1 MRNFQSDGI
10 LSALQSAFSVEF
22 GAAST
27 PNLQHGSTNMRT
39 IAFVTQKGGAGKST
53 LASNISVAA
62 KHAGERVF
70 VIDLDPLQSL
80 VKWSKLRGQ
89 SEIAV
94 EHIPASKL
102 AKALEALEK
111 KGVTLVVIDAPGE
124 DSENLAAAIRAADLC
139 VIPARPNVFDLWASE
154 VTRAKVKE
162 AGKEYIF
169 LLNQIPP
176 SQQSAR
182 VEQGA
187 KALQAMGGL
196 LAPMVSARVDYQEA
210 ARHGLGVAELHPS
223 SVAAQEMREL
233 WASVKRRLKKGATA
247 AKAEAKQVAK
257 ADAKA
262 PTKGAAN
269 AEPKAPAKAPAK
281 VAASAEPKAAAS
293 VEPKAAVTAEP
304 KAAEPKA
311 AADSTEPKPALALA
325 AKPAHKPSQKP
336 ARKAA

>member
-1 MRNFQSDGI
+1 
-10 LSALQSAFSVEF
+10 
-22 GAAST
+22 
-27 PNLQHGSTNMRT
+27 MRT

-62 KHAGERVF
+62 ENAGERVF

-89 SEIAV
+89 SDIAV

-102 AKALEALEK
+102 VKSLEALEK

-176 SQQSAR
+176 AQQSGR

-223 SVAAQEMREL
+223 SVAAEEMREL
-233 WASVKRRLKKGATA
+233 WVSVKRRLKKGATT

-262 PTKGAAN
+262 PAKVVIKAAAN
-269 AEPKAPAKAPAK
+269 AEPKAAPKPPAK
-281 VAASAEPKAAAS
+281 VAASAEPKIAVTAEPRAAS
-293 VEPKAAVTAEP
+293 AEPKAVEPKAVEP
-304 KAAEPKA
+304 KAAEPKTAEPRA
-311 AADSTEPKPALALA
+311 AADSTDSKPALALA
-325 AKPAHKPSQKP
+325 AKPAHRPS
-336 ARKAA
+336 RRAA

>member
-1 MRNFQSDGI
+1 
-10 LSALQSAFSVEF
+10 
-22 GAAST
+22 
-27 PNLQHGSTNMRT
+27 MRT

-62 KHAGERVF
+62 ENAGERVF

-102 AKALEALEK
+102 VKALEALEK

-176 SQQSAR
+176 AQQSAR

-233 WASVKRRLKKGATA
+233 WASVKRRLKKGATT
-247 AKAEAKQVAK
+247 AKAEAKQVGK
-257 ADAKA
+257 AEA
-262 PTKGAAN
+262 
-269 AEPKAPAKAPAK
+269 KAPAKAAI
-281 VAASAEPKAAAS
+281 KAAA
-293 VEPKAAVTAEP
+293 EPRPRPRPRRRSPRAPNPRLSNPRPPRASNP
-304 KAAEPKA
+304 RLPNPRPPNPRPRNQRPRNQRPRPIRP
-311 AADSTEPKPALALA
+311 SRSPLSPWRPNRRISPRRNRR
-325 AKPAHKPSQKP
+325 AKPLNPWGGELV
-336 ARKAA
+336 RRE

>member
-1 MRNFQSDGI
+1 
-10 LSALQSAFSVEF
+10 
-22 GAAST
+22 
-27 PNLQHGSTNMRT
+27 MRT

-53 LASNISVAA
+53 LASNIAVAA
-62 KHAGERVF
+62 ENAGERVF

-102 AKALEALEK
+102 VKALEALEK
-111 KGVTLVVIDAPGE
+111 KGVTLLVIDAPGE

-176 SQQSAR
+176 AQQNAR

-233 WASVKRRLKKGATA
+233 WASVKRRLKKGATT

-262 PTKGAAN
+262 PAKVVIKAAAN
-269 AEPKAPAKAPAK
+269 AEPKAAPKPPAK
-281 VAASAEPKAAAS
+281 VAASAEPKIAVTAEPRAAS
-293 VEPKAAVTAEP
+293 AEPKAVEPKAVEP
-304 KAAEPKA
+304 KAAEPKTAEPRA
-311 AADSTEPKPALALA
+311 AADSTDSKPALALA
-325 AKPAHKPSQKP
+325 AKPAHRPS
-336 ARKAA
+336 RRAA

>member
-1 MRNFQSDGI
+1 
-10 LSALQSAFSVEF
+10 
-22 GAAST
+22 
-27 PNLQHGSTNMRT
+27 MRT

-102 AKALEALEK
+102 VKALEALEK

-176 SQQSAR
+176 AQQSAR

-311 AADSTEPKPALALA
+311 AADSAEPKPALALA

>member
-1 MRNFQSDGI
+1 
-10 LSALQSAFSVEF
+10 
-22 GAAST
+22 
-27 PNLQHGSTNMRT
+27 MRT

-62 KHAGERVF
+62 ENAGERVF

-102 AKALEALEK
+102 VKALEALEK

-176 SQQSAR
+176 AQQSAR

-233 WASVKRRLKKGATA
+233 WASVKRRLKKGATT

-257 ADAKA
+257 GDAKA
-262 PTKGAAN
+262 PAKAAIKAAAK
-269 AEPKAPAKAPAK
+269 AEPKAPAK
-281 VAASAEPKAAAS
+281 VAASAEPKIAAS
-293 VEPKAAVTAEP
+293 RRTQGRRDRRTQDCRTQGCRTQSCRTQGRGTAGRGRFDR
-304 KAAEPKA
+304 AEARSRPGGQTGAKV
-311 AADSTEPKPALALA
+311 LAETSAQSRLTA
-325 AKPAHKPSQKP
+325 GEGLVR
-336 ARKAA
+336 RK

>member
-1 MRNFQSDGI
+1 
-10 LSALQSAFSVEF
+10 
-22 GAAST
+22 
-27 PNLQHGSTNMRT
+27 MRT

-102 AKALEALEK
+102 VKALEALEK

-176 SQQSAR
+176 AQQSAR

-281 VAASAEPKAAAS
+281 VAASF
-293 VEPKAAVTAEP
+293 EPKAAVTAEP

-311 AADSTEPKPALALA
+311 AADSTEPKPALGLA

>member
-1 MRNFQSDGI
+1 
-10 LSALQSAFSVEF
+10 
-22 GAAST
+22 
-27 PNLQHGSTNMRT
+27 MRT

-53 LASNISVAA
+53 LASNIAVAA
-62 KHAGERVF
+62 ENAGERVF

-102 AKALEALEK
+102 VKALEALEK
-111 KGVTLVVIDAPGE
+111 KGVTLVVIDAPGG

-162 AGKEYIF
+162 AGKEHIF

-176 SQQSAR
+176 AQQNAR

-233 WASVKRRLKKGATA
+233 WASVKRRLKKGATT

-262 PTKGAAN
+262 PAKAAIKAAAN
-269 AEPKAPAKAPAK
+269 AEPKAAPKAPAK
-281 VAASAEPKAAAS
+281 V
-293 VEPKAAVTAEP
+293 AVTAEP
-304 KAAEPKA
+304 KAVEPKAVEPKAVEPKAVEPKAVEPKAVEPKAAEPRTAEPRA
-311 AADSTEPKPALALA
+311 AADSTESKPALALA
-325 AKPAHKPSQKP
+325 AKPAHKPS
-336 ARKAA
+336 RKAA

>member
-1 MRNFQSDGI
+1 
-10 LSALQSAFSVEF
+10 
-22 GAAST
+22 
-27 PNLQHGSTNMRT
+27 MRT

-62 KHAGERVF
+62 ENAGERVF

-102 AKALEALEK
+102 VKALEALEK

-176 SQQSAR
+176 AQQNAR

-233 WASVKRRLKKGATA
+233 WASVKRRLKKGATT

-262 PTKGAAN
+262 PAKAAIKAAAK
-269 AEPKAPAKAPAK
+269 AEPKAPAK
-281 VAASAEPKAAAS
+281 VAASAEPKVAANAEPKAVEPKA
-293 VEPKAAVTAEP
+293 VEPKAAGTSKPRLSNQGCRTQGRRTKDRRTAGRGRFDRARNP
-304 KAAEPKA
+304 LSPWRPNRRI
-311 AADSTEPKPALALA
+311 SPR
-325 AKPAHKPSQKP
+325 AKPLNPLG
-336 ARKAA
+336 

>member
-1 MRNFQSDGI
+1 
-10 LSALQSAFSVEF
+10 
-22 GAAST
+22 
-27 PNLQHGSTNMRT
+27 MRT

-62 KHAGERVF
+62 ENAGERVF

-89 SEIAV
+89 SDIAV

-102 AKALEALEK
+102 VKALEALEK

-176 SQQSAR
+176 AQQSGR

-233 WASVKRRLKKGATA
+233 WASVKRRLKKGAAT
-247 AKAEAKQVAK
+247 AKAEAKQIAK
-257 ADAKA
+257 GDAKA
-262 PTKGAAN
+262 PAKSATKAAAN
-269 AEPKAPAKAPAK
+269 AEPKAPAK
-281 VAASAEPKAAAS
+281 VDAS
-293 VEPKAAVTAEP
+293 VEPKIAASLEAKAAVTAEP
-304 KAAEPKA
+304 RTAESKSAEPKSAEPRA

-325 AKPAHKPSQKP
+325 AKPAQKSSQKHT
-336 ARKAA
+336 RKAA

>member
-1 MRNFQSDGI
+1 
-10 LSALQSAFSVEF
+10 
-22 GAAST
+22 
-27 PNLQHGSTNMRT
+27 MRT

-70 VIDLDPLQSL
+70 VIDLDPLRSL
-80 VKWSKLRGQ
+80 VKWSTLRGHG
-89 SEIAV
+89 EIAV
-94 EHIPASKL
+94 EHIPAAKL

-162 AGKEYIF
+162 AGKEYAF
-169 LLNQIPP
+169 LLNQVPP
-176 SQQSAR
+176 AQQTAR

-233 WASVKRRLKKGATA
+233 WASVKRRLKKGAATAKAEAKQA
-247 AKAEAKQVAK
+247 AKAEAKA
-257 ADAKA
+257 ASRA
-262 PTKGAAN
+262 AAN
-269 AEPKAPAKAPAK
+269 AEPKV
-281 VAASAEPKAAAS
+281 VAKAAATP
-293 VEPKAAVTAEP
+293 EPNA
-304 KAAEPKA
+304 AAEPAK
-311 AADSTEPKPALALA
+311 PKPALALA
-325 AKPAHKPSQKP
+325 AKSARKPSPKP

>member
-1 MRNFQSDGI
+1 
-10 LSALQSAFSVEF
+10 
-22 GAAST
+22 
-27 PNLQHGSTNMRT
+27 MRT

-62 KHAGERVF
+62 ENAGERVF

-102 AKALEALEK
+102 VKALEALEK

-176 SQQSAR
+176 AQQSAR

-233 WASVKRRLKKGATA
+233 WASVKRRLKKGATT

-257 ADAKA
+257 SRRQGPGQGRD
-262 PTKGAAN
+262 KGRRESRAQGRRKCRAQGSRTQGRRERRSQDCRDPRLSIPRLPN
-269 AEPKAPAKAPAK
+269 PKRRTQGRGTAGRGRFDRAE
-281 VAASAEPKAAAS
+281 
-293 VEPKAAVTAEP
+293 
-304 KAAEPKA
+304 
-311 AADSTEPKPALALA
+311 
-325 AKPAHKPSQKP
+325 
-336 ARKAA
+336 ARSRPGGQTGA